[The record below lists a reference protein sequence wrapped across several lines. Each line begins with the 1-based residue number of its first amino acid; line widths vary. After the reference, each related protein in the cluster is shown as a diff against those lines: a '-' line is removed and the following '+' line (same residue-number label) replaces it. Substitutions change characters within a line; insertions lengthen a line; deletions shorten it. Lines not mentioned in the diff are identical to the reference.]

1 MSNKVQTENKN
12 TDNRS
17 DKIKLYSIGAV
28 VLLIGIL
35 IVVNV
40 LFEKILGK
48 ALTFDFS
55 DSLSNSISQDSID
68 YIDSLPADTKIRIVG
83 LFEKPT
89 DVSGTRYQYIIPLL
103 DDYVKCGKGKISV
116 EYVDAKTHPNIINEL
131 DPTNSYD
138 LTNNLDS
145 FVIKY
150 NDNIKVVSPYDCYSY
165 DPDYLSQG
173 YYYVIGNNTEY
184 TFTNSMFILTQGYS
198 CKAYVITGLSDD
210 SNTYLKNILEGMA
223 IEYNELAVAENFV
236 IPEDC
241 DLLILN
247 GPDNDLSD
255 KMLVAM
261 TQYINNNGKLL
272 VSVNDNINNTGEK
285 FDRLNTLLN
294 EMNINIDAALISDN
308 DPWHQL
314 GGYTTDT
321 SVNTVGAFV
330 DYVST
335 GALHSTFARSVREID
350 PHVSNI
356 AVYPVLVTS
365 DNAATVGVDQNGNEI
380 AGTYVPE
387 QQFNVCMYAEGD
399 GDDPAKAFVFG
410 TTNFTS
416 DDYISSYG
424 LNDSNVTFVKSC
436 IRELASTKIVSVL
449 NIATKDVDNFALSTE
464 KATASAATAIL
475 VVFMIA
481 IPIILVAAAI
491 IVYTKRKNL

>member
-1 MSNKVQTENKN
+1 MSKIVSNENKK

-28 VLLIGIL
+28 IILIGIL
-35 IVVNV
+35 VVVNV

-55 DSLSNSISQDSID
+55 DSLSNSLSQDTID
-68 YIDSLPADTKIRIVG
+68 YLDSLPADTKIQITG
-83 LFEKPT
+83 LFEKPAN
-89 DVSGTRYQYIIPLL
+89 VSGTRYQYIIPLL
-103 DDYVKCGKGKISV
+103 DDYVRCGKGKV
-116 EYVDAKTHPNIINEL
+116 TVDYVDAQTHPNVISQL
-131 DPTNSYD
+131 DPTNSFD

-150 NDNIKVVSPYDCYSY
+150 NDKIKIVSPYDCYSY
-165 DPDYLSQG
+165 DLDYLSQG

-184 TFTNSMFILTQGYS
+184 TFTNSMYVLTQGYS
-198 CKAYVITGLSDD
+198 CKAYVVTGLSDD
-210 SNTYLKNILEGMA
+210 SNIYLKNILEGMA

-247 GPDNDLSD
+247 GPNSD
-255 KMLVAM
+255 ISEKMLVAM
-261 TQYINNNGKLL
+261 INYIKNNGKLL
-272 VSVNDNINNTGEK
+272 VSVNYNLNNTGEN
-285 FDRLNTLLN
+285 FDRLNKLLN
-294 EMNINIDAALISDN
+294 EMNINIDPALISEN

-330 DYVST
+330 DYVQT
-335 GALHSTFARSVREID
+335 GALHSTFARSVRAVD
-350 PHVSNI
+350 PPVSSI
-356 AVYPVLVTS
+356 SVYPVLVTS
-365 DNAATVGVDQNGNEI
+365 ENASTVGIDSNGNEI
-380 AGTYVPE
+380 AGTYVTE
-387 QQFNVCMYAEGD
+387 KQFNVCMFATGESN
-399 GDDPAKAFVFG
+399 DPAKAFVFG

-436 IRELASTKIVSVL
+436 IRELTSTKNVSIL
-449 NIATKDVDNFALSTE
+449 NISTKDVDNFSLNTE
-464 KATASAATAIL
+464 KASASASTAIL
-475 VVFMIA
+475 VIFMIA
-481 IPIILVAAAI
+481 VPVILVAAGV
-491 IVYTKRKNL
+491 IVYTRRKNL